1 MTTRTLQRGFGAGEI
16 TSSLFARTDL
26 AQYAMGATKI
36 ENFVVLPQGAIRSR
50 AGFRLIGQAVDSSH
64 PVRLIPFRYSS
75 DQVFVLE
82 FGNYTLRIIEN
93 GAYLANEN
101 KTIYQISSPYK
112 AEDLKNIDFSQNAD
126 VLTLTNPDYPP
137 YELRRYGNTDW
148 RFVTV
153 TVTPSISAPTG
164 LSYEARYASYMTDA
178 ENKTKD
184 KIKPIYVVT
193 AVDQYDRESVASSP
207 LQASGNYYITGA
219 SIRVK
224 WKAVSGADY
233 YRVYREVAGIYCF
246 VGETENLYLD
256 DIGNNPDANTTPPR
270 YKEIFKQQ
278 ASGIITSLTVQSG
291 GSGYWY
297 GKYNDTWSLPRCINL
312 NCIPPVMSLEGVSA
326 SDENLTDFSVV
337 AKLDVLNIT
346 TGEVYV
352 NPNNNTLNVKY
363 ETVAYDSEGTTKYRR
378 IAYIEPQDHNVVLTN
393 DKLEIQNAVIKL
405 NITVT
410 SGEVNYNYNFS
421 QQSLANDFKNN
432 QNFVSLYTSGV
443 SFSVFRSLFSQVNT
457 TVQIRLSIKDNDS
470 KGSGASAYGLF
481 VNGIATKVILSNKGS
496 NYSSN
501 LSISVQSS
509 VGSGASFY
517 AKVGTGQTAENP
529 SSVAQYD
536 QRRVFAGSYNNPLK
550 VWFTNAGYQ
559 DLMMYHLPTLDT
571 DRIEI
576 TAVTSD
582 ADRIKHIVALDSL
595 ILMTGSSELR
605 VFTQNS
611 DALTPSSV
619 AVRAQSFVG
628 SNNVQPVIV
637 NNLIVYVS
645 QRGGHVRTLGYNYNQ
660 QGYVSTDI
668 SVRAPHLFDTKD
680 VVSLTLAKAPVQ
692 VVWGVS
698 SNGQLLGCTFSP
710 EQDQVAWHRHSTIN
724 GKFESVCAISE
735 GTEDHLYAVVN
746 RNGTRYIE
754 RSDDFN
760 AIKGKEY
767 YRCLDSYLDT
777 IFSTPQSKVSGLN
790 HLEGQTV
797 AVYVD
802 GVQQSN
808 KVVRQGLV
816 ELDHKGKNIA
826 VGLPITSEFVSV
838 PLAVDNTEANLQGRT
853 KNISEINLRVSYEG
867 DLYSCNY
874 PRGDEFKCQKVDEYQ
889 TVTDDESYLVNV
901 TTNGEWSEQSQISIK
916 HKNAVPV
923 EIQSVILN
931 ISYEDGK

>member
-1 MTTRTLQRGFGAGEI
+1 MVTRTLQRGFGAGEI
-16 TSSLFARTDL
+16 TSSLFARSDL
-26 AQYAMGATKI
+26 TQYAMGATKI
-36 ENFVVLPQGAIRSR
+36 ENFVVLPQGAMRTR
-50 AGFRLIGQAVDSSH
+50 AGFRLVGQAVDSSH

-75 DQVFVLE
+75 EQTFVLE

-93 GAYLANEN
+93 GAYLANSN
-101 KTIYQISSPYK
+101 NTIYQISTPYK
-112 AEDLKNIDFSQNAD
+112 AEDLKNIDYSQNAD
-126 VLTLTNPDYPP
+126 VLTLTNPDYSP

-148 RFVTV
+148 RFVKV
-153 TVTPSISAPTG
+153 TVTPTINAPTG

-178 ENKTKD
+178 ETKTKD

-193 AVDQYDRESVASSP
+193 AVDKEGIESVASSA

-224 WKAVSGADY
+224 WSVVNGADY

-246 VGETENLYLD
+246 VGETENTYLD
-256 DIGNNPDANTTPPR
+256 DVGNNPDSNTTPPK
-270 YKEIFKQQ
+270 YKEIFSQTAQ
-278 ASGIITSLTVQSG
+278 GVISSITVDTTG
-291 GSGYWY
+291 NGNYWY
-297 GKYNDTWSLPRCINL
+297 GKYNDTWSLPRTLTIDA
-312 NCIPPVMSLEGVSA
+312 IPPVMSFACTTSSGE
-326 SDENLTDFSVV
+326 EITDFSVS
-337 AKLDVLNIT
+337 AKLDILNIT
-346 TGEVYV
+346 TGEVYT
-352 NPNNNTLNVKY
+352 NPFNNNLSIQ
-363 ETVAYDSEGTTKYRR
+363 YDIVSYNDNDTIKYRK
-378 IAYIEPQDHNVVLTN
+378 IAYISQQHIQLTV
-393 DKLEIQNAVIKL
+393 DKLEFQNAVVKL
-405 NITVT
+405 NVTVT

-421 QQSLANDFKNN
+421 QQVTANAFKNN
-432 QNFVSLYTSGV
+432 QNFISLYTNGV
-443 SFSVFRSLFSQVNT
+443 SLPVFRSLFAQTNS
-457 TVQIRLSIKDNDS
+457 TVQIKLSIKDNDG
-470 KGSGASAYGLF
+470 KGSGAVGYAICTNGF
-481 VNGIATKVILSNKGS
+481 VTGTIVTNGGS
-496 NYSSN
+496 NYTSN
-501 LSISVQSS
+501 TTVTIQST
-509 VGSGASFY
+509 VGSGAKFTPVISS
-517 AKVGTGQTAENP
+517 GSTADNP

-536 QRRVFAGSYNNPLK
+536 QRRVFGGSYNNPLK

-559 DLMMYHLPTLDT
+559 NLMMYHLPTLDT

-611 DALTPSSV
+611 DALTPSSI

-668 SVRAPHLFDTKD
+668 SVRAPHLFDNKD
-680 VVSLTLAKAPVQ
+680 VTSITLCKSPIQ
-692 VVWGVS
+692 VVWAVS
-698 SNGQLLGCTFSP
+698 SDGKLLGCTFSP
-710 EQDQVAWHRHSTIN
+710 EQDQVAWHRHSTVN

-735 GTEDHLYAVVN
+735 GTEDHLYVVVN

-760 AIKGKEY
+760 ANKSKEY

-777 IFSTPQSKVSGLN
+777 TFSTNQSKVSGLN
-790 HLEGQTV
+790 HLEGQEV

-808 KVVRQGLV
+808 KIVKQGLIV
-816 ELDHKGKNIA
+816 LDKAGKNIA
-826 VGLPITSEFVSV
+826 VGLPITASFVSV
-838 PLAVDNTEANLQGRT
+838 PLTISNTEADLQDRT
-853 KNISEINLRVSYEG
+853 KNISEVNLRVSYEG
-867 DLYSCNY
+867 DLYSANY
-874 PRGDEFKCQKVDEYQ
+874 PRGDEFKCQRLDDYQ
-889 TVTDDESYLVNV
+889 TVEGDESYLVKV
-901 TTNGEWSEQSQISIK
+901 AVNGEWSEQSQFSIK

>member
-1 MTTRTLQRGFGAGEI
+1 MATRTLQRGFGAGEI
-16 TSSLFARTDL
+16 TSSLFARSDL
-26 AQYAMGATKI
+26 TQYAMGATKI
-36 ENFVVLPQGAIRSR
+36 ENFVVLPQGAMRTR
-50 AGFRLIGQAVDSSH
+50 AGFRLVGQAVNSSH

-75 DQVFVLE
+75 EQTFVLE

-93 GAYLANEN
+93 GSYLADSNN
-101 KTIYQISSPYK
+101 TIYQISTPYK
-112 AEDLKNIDFSQNAD
+112 AEDLKNIDYSQNAD
-126 VLTLTNPDYPP
+126 VLTLTNPDYSP

-148 RFVTV
+148 RFVKV
-153 TVTPSISAPTG
+153 TVTPTINAPTG

-178 ENKTKD
+178 ETKTKD

-193 AVDQYDRESVASSP
+193 AVDKNGIESVASSA

-224 WKAVSGADY
+224 WNGVNGADY

-246 VGETENLYLD
+246 VGETENTYLD
-256 DIGNNPDANTTPPR
+256 DVGNNPDANTTPPR
-270 YKEIFKQQ
+270 YKEIFTQQ
-278 ASGIITSLTVQSG
+278 ASGIITSIAVQGG

-337 AKLDVLNIT
+337 AKLDIVNIT
-346 TGEVYV
+346 TGEVYA
-352 NPNNNTLNVKY
+352 NPHNNILNVKY
-363 ETVAYDSEGTTKYRR
+363 ETVSYDSNGITKYRR
-378 IAYIEPQDHNVVLTN
+378 IAYIDKQDHSVILTN
-393 DKLEIQNAVIKL
+393 DKLEIQNAVVKL

-421 QQSLANDFKNN
+421 QQSLANAFKNN
-432 QNFVSLYTSGV
+432 QNFISLYTNGI
-443 SFSVFRSLFSQVNT
+443 SFPVFRSLFSQVDT
-457 TVQIRLSIKDNDS
+457 TVQIRLSIKDNN
-470 KGSGASAYGLF
+470 GTGGGASAYGVF
-481 VNGIATKVILSNKGS
+481 FTGIAMQTILNNEGSGYSN
-496 NYSSN
+496 N
-501 LSISVQSS
+501 LSITVQST
-509 VGSGASFY
+509 VGSGAGFY
-517 AKVGTGQTAENP
+517 ARVGTGQTADNP

-536 QRRVFAGSYNNPLK
+536 QRRVFGGSYNNPLK

-559 DLMMYHLPTLDT
+559 DLMMYHLPVLDT

-668 SVRAPHLFDTKD
+668 SVRAPHLFDNKD
-680 VVSLTLAKAPVQ
+680 VTSVTLCKAPVQ
-692 VVWGVS
+692 VVWCVS
-698 SNGQLLGCTFSP
+698 SDGKLLGCTFSP
-710 EQDQVAWHRHSTIN
+710 EQDQVAWHRHSTVN

-735 GTEDHLYAVVN
+735 GTEDHLYVVVN

-760 AIKGKEY
+760 ANKSKEY

-777 IFSTPQSKVSGLN
+777 TFSTNQSKVSGLN
-790 HLEGQTV
+790 HLEGQEV

-808 KVVRQGLV
+808 KIVRQGLIV
-816 ELDHKGKNIA
+816 LDKAGKNIA
-826 VGLPITSEFVSV
+826 VGLPITASFVSV
-838 PLAVDNTEANLQGRT
+838 PLTISNTEADLQDRT
-853 KNISEINLRVSYEG
+853 KNISEVNLRVSYEG
-867 DLYSCNY
+867 DLYSANY
-874 PRGDEFKCQKVDEYQ
+874 PRGDEFKCQRLDEYQ
-889 TVTDDESYLVNV
+889 TVTGDESYLVKV
-901 TTNGEWSEQSQISIK
+901 AVNGEWSEQSQFSIK